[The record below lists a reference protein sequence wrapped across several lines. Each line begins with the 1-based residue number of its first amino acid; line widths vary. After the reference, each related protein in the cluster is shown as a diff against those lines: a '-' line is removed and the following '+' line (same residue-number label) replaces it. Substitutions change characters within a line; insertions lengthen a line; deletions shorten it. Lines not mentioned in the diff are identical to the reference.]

1 MVRRTDAPACSSSA
15 TLRLAASFP
24 PRAIAAGLGLSLPS
38 CSSAPRTG
46 GTVISERAAMNWGM
60 AQTPPLFRKSPFH
73 RFGVR
78 MNKKGETV
86 RDRRLSREEEKKL
99 LDAAL
104 QKMNTPEHQFGG
116 PLLHD
121 RIIGA
126 LELCCRRGEMLLI
139 QN

>member
-1 MVRRTDAPACSSSA
+1 MSLDALEEPDALNRFKIESEYAKRVELATMHRTLE
-15 TLRLAASFP
+15 TLRAA
-24 PRAIAAGLGLSLPS
+24 I
-38 CSSAPRTG
+38 
-46 GTVISERAAMNWGM
+46 NWGM
-60 AQTPPLFRKSPFH
+60 AQTPALFRKSPFH

-78 MNKKGETV
+78 MNKKAETT

-104 QKMNTPEHQFGG
+104 QKMNTPEHQFVG

-126 LELCCRRGEMLLI
+126 LELCCRRG
-139 QN
+139 